1 VSGPRVSLYSG
12 TASSSLSLNLANSNK
27 KKKNLLLE
35 DEDDDDDDDDDEVV
49 VNVKPDRNVRTG
61 GSPAHC
67 VSYRD
72 DGRLVAIGTDDGCIK
87 VCDATS
93 RATIRTFGGSGNL
106 AVRAVSWCRGGKKIV
121 SAGDDGVVRVWDL
134 SAGIGGGVDSDKRA
148 MVHLSGHGDA
158 VRSCVVLSV
167 KREEGDDGDSGDNKK
182 WKEVVVSGSYDHTIR
197 VWDIESKETEKCLS
211 IMNHGVPVEA
221 LLVLP
226 PSFFKNT
233 ASSSSKNKNIPTT
246 PLIVSAGGT
255 ILKIW
260 NPLTG
265 KCLGELQTK
274 HSKTITSCTSA
285 TISKEVEDGGKTVQY
300 KRIITGG
307 LDGLI
312 RVYSADQIFT
322 SSSSGEKILHFLH
335 GVKVQHPIT
344 ALGMSPDQTRF
355 VVGTS
360 TGIVLV
366 RQRSLPP
373 STTTTTTTTLANKK
387 RKREP
392 KPGTY
397 AYFYRGADT
406 SVVEEEAED
415 TFMVFQEKKKKLNQ
429 YDKML
434 KRFEY
439 GKALDEALERRD
451 PYAVAA
457 VLEEL
462 GKRKGLIIALSN
474 RDEETLEPILS
485 FTMRYIVKPRY
496 TSLLVGVANL
506 LCDIYRP
513 IMGQSE
519 TIDELFEKLRR
530 SVALECKAQK
540 ALLKIVG
547 QIDAIAWGFETQ
559 RMERALEKLEG

>member
-1 VSGPRVSLYSG
+1 MSSQFKTSSTLAIPKPSTVKSVTFATSLSTESNPTEEKWWVGKFGLGSATQKKYLRVGKQKSVALRPKKIQFNSPSNAIISQIVFCGSKSGSNATHHQIAVVSGPRVSLYSG

-35 DEDDDDDDDDDEVV
+35 DEDSDDDDDDEVV

-167 KREEGDDGDSGDNKK
+167 KREEGDDDGDSGDNKK

-285 TISKEVEDGGKTVQY
+285 TISKEVEDGKTVQY

-322 SSSSGEKILHFLH
+322 SSSGEKILHFLH

-355 VVGTS
+355 VV
-360 TGIVLV
+360 
-366 RQRSLPP
+366 
-373 STTTTTTTTLANKK
+373 
-387 RKREP
+387 
-392 KPGTY
+392 
-397 AYFYRGADT
+397 
-406 SVVEEEAED
+406 
-415 TFMVFQEKKKKLNQ
+415 
-429 YDKML
+429 
-434 KRFEY
+434 
-439 GKALDEALERRD
+439 
-451 PYAVAA
+451 
-457 VLEEL
+457 
-462 GKRKGLIIALSN
+462 
-474 RDEETLEPILS
+474 
-485 FTMRYIVKPRY
+485 
-496 TSLLVGVANL
+496 
-506 LCDIYRP
+506 
-513 IMGQSE
+513 
-519 TIDELFEKLRR
+519 
-530 SVALECKAQK
+530 
-540 ALLKIVG
+540 
-547 QIDAIAWGFETQ
+547 
-559 RMERALEKLEG
+559 